1 MKKIYIDDLAK
12 FKALMKKHG
21 LPEIKTKPDKP
32 KIAA

>member
-1 MKKIYIDDLAK
+1 MKKIYSDDLAK
-12 FKALMKKHG
+12 FNALLKKYG